1 MNTILPILILTVLVT
16 LQVNAQRNPESGGRG
31 QESGKI
37 DRIQRIQQ
45 KQPIIDKHQRKIER
59 PPKNPVIE
67 RPVRPP
73 KRKTVVPI
81 EGEYWNDCP
90 EITPTC
96 IVLVD
101 NVYKLSY

>member
-1 MNTILPILILTVLVT
+1 MKTILIILPIAVFTA
-16 LQVNAQRNPESGGRG
+16 LQVNAQRNTNSDGRG
-31 QESGKI
+31 QESGRI

-73 KRKTVVPI
+73 KRKTSWDGP
-81 EGEYWNDCP
+81 G
-90 EITPTC
+90 
-96 IVLVD
+96 
-101 NVYKLSY
+101 